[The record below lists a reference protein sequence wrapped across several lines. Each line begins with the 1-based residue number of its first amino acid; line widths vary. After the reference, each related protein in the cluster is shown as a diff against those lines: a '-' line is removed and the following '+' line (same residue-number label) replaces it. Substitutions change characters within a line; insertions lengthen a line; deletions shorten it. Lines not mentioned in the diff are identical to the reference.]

1 MAVRW
6 DVIAQSMWDDYQQ
19 RILGRSLDADDVGTN
34 NNSDDN
40 DILWLPVRGKVAQY
54 LN

>member
-1 MAVRW
+1 MAVMW

-19 RILGRSLDADDVGTN
+19 RILGSHLDADDVGTD

-40 DILWLPVRGKVAQY
+40 DIPY
-54 LN
+54 M